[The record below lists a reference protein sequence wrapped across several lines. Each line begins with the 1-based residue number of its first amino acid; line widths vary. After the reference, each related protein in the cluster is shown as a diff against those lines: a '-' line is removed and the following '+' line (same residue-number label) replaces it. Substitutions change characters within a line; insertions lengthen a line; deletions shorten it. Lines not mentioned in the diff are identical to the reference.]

1 MRARRLEKLL
11 RAYGADP
18 TRWPEGER
26 YEGSES
32 RHGLAYREEA
42 VLDAALDRFLVLPPD
57 PELEDRIVAHAI
69 AQEQVRPGLPRRTLP
84 DVPIAGW
91 SERLGLG
98 WPQLAALAAAAV
110 LGLVVGWSDPW
121 VAAPPPAAEEV
132 VLLSM
137 MDGLD

>member
-11 RAYGADP
+11 RAYGAEP
-18 TRWPEGER
+18 ARWPEGER
-26 YEGSES
+26 DEALQTPCGRS
-32 RHGLAYREEA
+32 HREQ
-42 VLDAALDRFLVLPPD
+42 AALDASLDRFVLPP
-57 PELEDRIVAHAI
+57 PNPALADRIVAHAI
-69 AQEQVRPGLPRRTLP
+69 AQDQVRPRLPRRVMP
-84 DVPIAGW
+84 DAPIAGW
-91 SERLGLG
+91 TQRLGLG

-121 VAAPPPAAEEV
+121 VAAPPPVTEEV